1 MEILTHVIA
10 AEEDALVQVGESS
23 APLDGWS
30 GVSMP
35 GWDTAKFAMLHCLL
49 TEDTL
54 QTALDRCQPVYLSE
68 SENIVLRIATQV
80 QEKLAGFDAEALQC
94 VAVELAASDDFEK
107 EHWQVEDV
115 LGVLTE
121 LAELAQ
127 LAESQGQVLFVWMCV
142 VQS

>member
-10 AEEDALVQVGESS
+10 AEEDALVQVGEST
-23 APLDGWS
+23 APLDEWS
-30 GVSMP
+30 GVSTP

-54 QTALDRCQPVYLSE
+54 QTALDRCQPVYLSDNE
-68 SENIVLRIATQV
+68 IIVLRVADQV
-80 QEKLAGFDAEALQC
+80 QEKLAAFDAPALEC
-94 VAVELAASDDFEK
+94 VAVELAASDEFEK
-107 EHWQVEDV
+107 ANWRVEDV
-115 LGVLTE
+115 LALLVE

-142 VQS
+142 VR